1 MPVPEPIAT
10 ETKTPILRR
19 RNIALDI
26 LFVLALLIAFAAAAA
41 IYMKTTEKGL
51 GLVSDSV
58 NYLNGAS
65 SIARGE
71 GYFRASGGGTIKP
84 ITNFPPLYSITLAL
98 PILFGVEPLRAAWYV
113 GIVFWLLNLG
123 LILTVASKATRNQWI
138 GILVMVLFMVSK
150 PFLYYQVFA
159 MSESVF
165 FFCTLAGIWLYLRA
179 IEEDTAL
186 LWVLCGI
193 ACGAAFLARYVGAV
207 SLAAV
212 IFCLLFLKS
221 KKVRSFRTIGL
232 TLAGALPLMAAW
244 LLRNRIISG
253 NISNRSAGVHPL
265 TINDFYHGALIWA
278 RWLFPGRYN
287 AVEKATSW
295 MAALAGLTLAACLLI
310 LLFAM
315 INHFRI
321 NRPLS
326 AASRLVVF
334 AAAYIPAYIF
344 VVWVTISFLDASVN
358 IEERIIYPCLMIFLL
373 MLIAL
378 FDMLRSRLKDRRL
391 ATAAGVILML
401 AFTLVS
407 ASETQRFIPRFSTD
421 GYGWAWAGWQDSP
434 AMNIL
439 KKLPPEKVIYS
450 NQPEAVSLF
459 TDKGAYALLDPIDPS
474 SNLLRDGYWETLE
487 IIRNEVLSGKS
498 VLAFFNMEA
507 WLPQGETNWIS
518 ILTDGLPAIYRDTS
532 EWVLGIEE
540 KNDSQ

>member
-1 MPVPEPIAT
+1 MPVPDPTIPEP
-10 ETKTPILRR
+10 KTSILQR

-26 LFVLALLIAFAAAAA
+26 LFVLALLIVFAAATA
-41 IYMKTTEKGL
+41 IYMKTAEKGL

-84 ITNFPPLYSITLAL
+84 ITNFPPLYSIVLAL
-98 PILFGVEPLRAAWYV
+98 PILSGVEPLRAAWDV

-123 LILTVASKATRNQWI
+123 LILAIALKVTRNRWI
-138 GILVMVLFMVSK
+138 GILAMALFMVSK

-179 IEEDTAL
+179 VEKDTAL
-186 LWVLCGI
+186 PWFLCGI

-221 KKVRSFRTIGL
+221 GKVRTSRAIGL
-232 TLAGALPLMAAW
+232 TLTGALPQMAGW
-244 LLRNRIISG
+244 LLRNRIVSG
-253 NISNRSAGVHPL
+253 NISNRSAGIHPM
-265 TINDFYHGALIWA
+265 TMNDFYHGALIWV

-287 AVEKATSW
+287 TVEQATSW

-310 LLFAM
+310 LLLAM
-315 INHFRI
+315 FNRFRI
-321 NRPLS
+321 NRPHS

-334 AAAYIPAYIF
+334 AAAYIPVYIF
-344 VVWVTISFLDASVN
+344 LVWVTISFLDASVN
-358 IEERIIYPCLMIFLL
+358 IEERILYPCLMIFLL

-378 FDMLRSRLKDRRL
+378 FGMLRSRLKDRAL
-391 ATAAGVILML
+391 VTAAGVILML
-401 AFTLVS
+401 AFTMVS
-407 ASETQRFIPRFSTD
+407 ASETKRFIPRFSTE

-434 AMNIL
+434 AMDIL

-459 TDKGAYALLDPIDPS
+459 AGRGAYALLAPIDPS
-474 SNLLRDGYWETLE
+474 SDLPREGYWETLE
-487 IIRNEVLSGKS
+487 TIRNEVLSGNS
-498 VLAFFNMEA
+498 VLAFFSMET

-518 ILTDGLPAIYRDTS
+518 TLTDGLPAIYRDTS

-540 KNDSQ
+540 NE

>member
-1 MPVPEPIAT
+1 MPVPDPIIPEP
-10 ETKTPILRR
+10 KTSILQR
-19 RNIALDI
+19 RNIAPDI
-26 LFVLALLIAFAAAAA
+26 LFVLALLIVFAAATA

-65 SIARGE
+65 SIARGD

-84 ITNFPPLYSITLAL
+84 ITNFPPLYSIVLAL
-98 PILFGVEPLRAAWYV
+98 PILSGVEPLRAARGV

-123 LILTVASKATRNQWI
+123 LVLAIVSKTTRNRWI
-138 GILVMVLFMVSK
+138 GILAAALYMVSK

-165 FFCTLAGIWLYLRA
+165 FFCTLAVIWLYLRA
-179 IEEDTAL
+179 VEKDTAL
-186 LWVLCGI
+186 LWVLCGV

-221 KKVRSFRTIGL
+221 EKARTFRAIGL

-244 LLRNRIISG
+244 LLRNRIVSG
-253 NISNRSAGVHPL
+253 NISNRSAGIHPL
-265 TINDFYHGALIWA
+265 TMNDFYHGALIWV

-287 AVEKATSW
+287 TVEQATSW

-310 LLFAM
+310 LLLAM
-315 INHFRI
+315 INRFRI

-326 AASRLVVF
+326 AASRLVVS

-358 IEERIIYPCLMIFLL
+358 IEERILYPCLMIFLL

-378 FDMLRSRLKDRRL
+378 FGMLRSRLKDHAL
-391 ATAAGVILML
+391 VTAAGVILML

-407 ASETQRFIPRFSTD
+407 ASETRHFIPKFSTD

-439 KKLPPEKVIYS
+439 KKLPPQKVIYS

-459 TDKGAYALLDPIDPS
+459 AGRGAYALLDPIDPS
-474 SNLLRDGYWETLE
+474 SDLPREGYWETLE
-487 IIRNEVLSGKS
+487 AIRNEVLAGKS
-498 VLAFFNMEA
+498 VLAFFSMEA

-518 ILTDGLPAIYRDTS
+518 TLTDGLPAIYRDTS

-540 KNDSQ
+540 NE